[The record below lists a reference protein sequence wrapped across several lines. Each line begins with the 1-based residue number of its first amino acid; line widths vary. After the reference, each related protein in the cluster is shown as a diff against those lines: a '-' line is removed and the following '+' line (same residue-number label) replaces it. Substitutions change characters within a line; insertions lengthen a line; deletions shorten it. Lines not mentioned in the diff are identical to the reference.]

1 MKIRIEAIENTCSI
15 KDLEH
20 LDIVEWTNNN
30 HANSSPEYREA
41 VKRILVIK
49 NGHVDLY
56 SLTLPRFVWTSM
68 DTFLDFKFRK
78 IGRLTVK
85 E

>member
-1 MKIRIEAIENTCSI
+1 MKIRIEAIESTCSI

-56 SLTLPRFVWTSM
+56 SLTIPHFIWCNMQS
-68 DTFLDFKFRK
+68 FADFKFIK